1 MEIIKV
7 AAFAFIALAITML
20 FKNRRQD
27 IAISISMIA
36 GILIFM
42 FMLPRITAV
51 MQVLQQ
57 FALKAKVDFVYLST
71 VIKILG
77 IAYIASFCSEICKDA
92 GQNSIASKV
101 EFSGK
106 ILILMLAVPILMGVL
121 NAILNI
127 I

>member
-7 AAFAFIALAITML
+7 VAFAFVALAVTL
-20 FKNRRQD
+20 VFKGKRDD
-27 IAISISMIA
+27 IAVSVSMIA
-36 GILIFM
+36 GILIFI
-42 FMLPRITAV
+42 FMIPRITAV
-51 MQVLQQ
+51 MQILQQ
-57 FALKAKVDFVYLST
+57 FALKAKVDFVYLTT
-71 VIKILG
+71 VLKILG

-92 GQNSIASKV
+92 GQNSIASRV